1 MKIVIPMTGIGN
13 RFVQAG
19 YKTLKPLIKI
29 HEKTMIEWVI
39 RLFPNESDFIFICR
53 EDHLKTTNLKAILKK
68 AAPTGKLL
76 AIDCH
81 KKGPVYAVKQ
91 VYDHIPDNEAVI
103 VNYCDYFMNW
113 DYLDFKAHIE
123 QHNPAGS
130 IVCYQGF
137 HPHLLYPENVYAG
150 CLTDDRGYLTQI
162 KEKHSFTIDKT
173 KSLHSAGL
181 YYFQSG
187 QLMKQS
193 FDWLMQEDL
202 DINGE
207 YYVSMVYDYLLEKKL
222 PVSVYNNVPHFCQW
236 GTPQDLEE
244 YCYWNV

>member
-76 AIDCH
+76 AIDGH

-202 DINGE
+202 HINGE
-207 YYVSMVYDYLLEKKL
+207 YYVSMVYDYLLEQNH
-222 PVSVYNNVPHFCQW
+222 PVSVYDKVPHFCQW
-236 GTPQDLEE
+236 GTPQDLAE
-244 YCYWNV
+244 YSYWNS